1 MAADTHAVR
10 AADLVHRYRRLAAL
24 DGVSVTIPKAAAVAV
39 VGPDGVGKS
48 TLLGLIAGAR
58 KLQAGTLEVLGG
70 RMDRSRERERVA
82 GRIAY
87 MPQGLGKNLY
97 PTLSV
102 VENLDFIGRLHGVPR
117 AARLER
123 IDRLLRATGLD
134 PFPDRP
140 AGKLSGGMRQK
151 LGLCAALLHDPDLL
165 VLDEPTT
172 GVDPLSRRQFWAL
185 VDRLRAERPQM
196 TVLVATAYWEEAE
209 RFERLI
215 AMDRGRILAAGET
228 RAIVAAS
235 GAASLEDAYRRLQ
248 DPDGA
253 APEPFVMPP
262 RRIQDDGP
270 AIVARGLTRRF
281 GDFVAVDDV
290 NFRIEPG
297 EIFGFLGSN
306 GCGKTTTMKMLTGLL
321 PPSAGEAELL
331 GRPARAADVRARERI
346 GYMSQGFSLYEEL
359 TVRGNLELHA
369 RLYRMGHGEAAARV
383 DEALSRFGLAE
394 HAKATPAALPLGIRQ
409 RLQLA
414 TACLHRPDVLI
425 LDEPTSGVDPA
436 ARDLFWRLL
445 AELSREQRVTIFIST
460 HFMNEA
466 LRCDRISLMHAG
478 RVLAIGTAAE
488 ITEQAGATSLEDAFI
503 SHLEAAGAGGRAAAR
518 DEGELLGRSATRGG
532 SLAVSFGR
540 IGAFAWRELVETWR
554 DRVRLGFALAGPLV
568 LLLTFGY
575 GINFDVERLRFAVL
589 DRDRSAASR
598 ELVWSI
604 AGSRYFAEQPPLV
617 DEAEA
622 DRRLRGGALNVV
634 LQIPPGFGR
643 DLARGQAP
651 EIGFLLDGS
660 MPFRAETA
668 RGYLDGIVRRWLDER
683 ALREGRVPAVAAFRV
698 EPRMRYN
705 QAFES
710 VQAIMPGTIMI
721 LLLII
726 PAMLAALGIVRERET
741 GSYTNLT
748 VSPASVGE
756 FLIGKQLAYTLIG
769 QASFL
774 GVFLLATQL
783 FGLAV
788 KGSGAVLAL
797 GGVLYLLAATGWGLV
812 IGSLLRSQV
821 AAIIGTAILCVVPAI
836 NFSGYLHP
844 VGSLEGAGWWI
855 GHLFPALWFQG
866 ISVGVFAKALGW
878 QELLAN
884 LLMLLAFAAVL
895 PGLARLLL
903 RKQER

>member
-1 MAADTHAVR
+1 MPAETHAVR
-10 AADLVHRYRRLAAL
+10 AEALVHRYRRTLAL
-24 DGVSVTIPKAAAVAV
+24 DHASMTIPQGAAVAV

-58 KLQAGTLEVLGG
+58 RLQAGRLEVLGA
-70 RMDRSRERERVA
+70 RMDRTGEREQVA

-102 VENLDFIGRLHGVPR
+102 AENLDFIGRLHGVPR
-117 AARLER
+117 AARAER

-185 VDRLRAERPQM
+185 IDRLRTERPQM
-196 TVLVATAYWEEAE
+196 TVMVATAYWEEAE

-215 AMDRGRILAAGET
+215 AIDRGRILAEGET
-228 RAIVAAS
+228 RAIVAGS

-248 DPDGA
+248 APTSGA
-253 APEPFVMPP
+253 VEPFVMPP
-262 RRIQDDGP
+262 RPADGDGP
-270 AIVARGLTRRF
+270 AIVARGLTQRF

-290 NFRIEPG
+290 SFRIERG
-297 EIFGFLGSN
+297 EVFGFLGSN

-321 PPSAGEAELL
+321 PPSSGEAELL
-331 GRPARAADVRARERI
+331 GRPVRAADVRSRERI

-359 TVRGNLELHA
+359 SVRGNLELHA
-369 RLYRMGHGEAAARV
+369 RLYRLGRREGRARV
-383 DEALSRFGLAE
+383 EEALVRFGLAE
-394 HAKATPAALPLGIRQ
+394 YARATPAALPLGIRQ

-414 TACLHRPDVLI
+414 TACLHQPEVLI

-436 ARDLFWRLL
+436 ARDQFWRLL

-466 LRCDRISLMHAG
+466 MRCDRISLMHAG
-478 RVLAIGTAAE
+478 RVLAVGTAEE
-488 ITEQAGATSLEDAFI
+488 ITAAAGAASLEDAFVH
-503 SHLEAAGAGGRAAAR
+503 HLEAAGAGGSDAAEPGA
-518 DEGELLGRSATRGG
+518 LLGRLG
-532 SLAVSFGR
+532 STGSPLAVSFGR
-540 IGAFAWRELVETWR
+540 IWAFARRELVETWR
-554 DRVRLGFALAGPLV
+554 DRVRLGFALGGPLM

-575 GINFDVERLRFAVL
+575 GINFDVERLRFSVL
-589 DRDRSAASR
+589 DRDRSADSR

-604 AGSRYFAEQPPLV
+604 AGSRYFDEQAPV
-617 DEAEA
+617 ADEAEA
-622 DRRLRGGALNVV
+622 DRRLRAGALNVV

-651 EIGFLLDGS
+651 ELGFLLDGS

-668 RGYLDGIVRRWLDER
+668 RGYLDGIVQNHVAER
-683 ALREGRVPAVAAFRV
+683 ELRAGRAPAAAPFRV

-705 QAFES
+705 QSFES

-726 PAMLAALGIVRERET
+726 PAMLAALGVVRERDT

-756 FLIGKQLAYTLIG
+756 FLIGKQLAYTLVG
-769 QASFL
+769 TLSFM
-774 GVFLLATQL
+774 GVFVLATQL
-783 FGLAV
+783 FGLDV
-788 KGSGAVLAL
+788 KGSGTALAL
-797 GGVLYLLAATGWGLV
+797 GGILYLLAATGWGLV

-866 ISVGVFAKALGW
+866 VSVGVFAKALGW
-878 QELLAN
+878 RELLPN
-884 LLMLLAFAAVL
+884 LMALLAFAAVL
-895 PGLARLLL
+895 PTIARLLL
-903 RKQER
+903 KKQER